1 MKEKIIKLIED
12 VLSDRERERLGV
24 MAETELW
31 EEESTHEIELC
42 TIKDFEEHWNS
53 KKQRALEEKIA
64 KETA

>member
-1 MKEKIIKLIED
+1 MTGNGN
-12 VLSDRERERLGV
+12 RLGV

-53 KKQRALEEKIA
+53 KKQHALEEKIA